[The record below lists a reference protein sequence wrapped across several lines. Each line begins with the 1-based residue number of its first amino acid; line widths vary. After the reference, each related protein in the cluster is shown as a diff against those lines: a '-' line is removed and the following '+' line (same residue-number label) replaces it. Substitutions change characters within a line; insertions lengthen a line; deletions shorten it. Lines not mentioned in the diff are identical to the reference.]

1 MRHILIGTAIALVF
15 AAPAAAEPSIF
26 GEKDAGAYIGIEGG
40 MWFPDKLKVE
50 RDISGRA
57 IFDYSVARDV
67 GYDVDLIAGYDFGMI
82 RLEGELA
89 YKRVSHG
96 DADLTTF
103 TEGTFTDSFND
114 DGHTSAWSAMGNVL
128 LDFGGPDEV
137 NLFVGGGLGYAKV
150 RVDSDL
156 IKSGRLYRDGGFAWQ
171 LLAGARYPVNRNFD
185 VGVKYRYADL
195 GNYRESEGTSSLRVN
210 HLRSHSA
217 MFSLIYNFAAAPLPP
232 PPPPPLPP
240 PPPPPPA
247 TQTCPDGSVILATD
261 VCPPPPPPPPP
272 PPEPE
277 RG

>member
-26 GEKDAGAYIGIEGG
+26 ADKDAGGYIGIEGG
-40 MWFPDKLKVE
+40 MWFPNRLKAE
-50 RDISGRA
+50 LDFGGYGA
-57 IFDYSVARDV
+57 DYAANRDV
-67 GYDVDLIAGYDFGMI
+67 GYDIDVIAGYDFGMI

-89 YKRVSHG
+89 YKRVAHG
-96 DADLTTF
+96 EGDLTIF
-103 TEGTFTDSFND
+103 GDGTFNNEFSD
-114 DGHTSAWSAMGNVL
+114 DGHTTAWSAMGNVL

-150 RVDSDL
+150 KVNSDF
-156 IKSGRLYRDGGFAWQ
+156 SDGRLYSEGGFAWQ
-171 LLAGARYPVNRNFD
+171 LLAGARYPVNRNLD
-185 VGVKYRYADL
+185 VGVKYRYANL
-195 GNYRESEGTSSLRVN
+195 GNHREEEDGGQLRVN

-217 MFSLIYNFAAAPLPP
+217 LFSLIYNFAAAAPPPP

-240 PPPPPPA
+240 PPPSPPP
-247 TQTCPDGSVILATD
+247 TQTCPDGSVILASD
-261 VCPPPPPPPPP
+261 MCPPPPPPPPP